1 MLEVAEGTPRVKTA
15 MPGWPRNAA
24 AILPSSRRLA
34 QTIAV
39 QLGRLAD
46 GPPP

>member
-1 MLEVAEGTPRVKTA
+1 MPWVEAAMLD
-15 MPGWPRNAA
+15 WPRNAA

-34 QTIAV
+34 QTMAV